1 MNSKEHISR
10 SSGSYTAFTY
20 LSLFGL
26 ATTIPLLLLLGAL
39 LIQSSSVQ
47 RAQLE
52 NRVLQ
57 VLDALVN
64 DIDRDLDRDITI
76 LHTLATSRALSSADW
91 PTLYDQAKA
100 GLQGRAYLVLVDS
113 SGRQL
118 LNTYVPYGQQ
128 PAMTGDPE
136 TLRRIL
142 QTKAPAVS
150 NFFVSLVVKKPVV
163 NVSIPVLQGD
173 QVRYVMSL
181 GLLPEDLLALLKAQN
196 LEPEWVTLIWDANG
210 VIMARSRDN
219 PRYVG
224 TPLPQNMREH
234 TQRAV
239 VRTANLDGAD
249 VLHAT
254 ARSQISGWGV
264 GVNIPYSLLTAQMR
278 NSLLLWGT
286 AAVLAITIA
295 LLLGLF
301 FARQITTSLSV
312 AAKAATTFGHGEP
325 FRITG
330 SRLKEAN
337 AFLATLREAQQA
349 REKLTEQV
357 KQSRDWL
364 QTTINSIGDGVITT
378 DVNGNVSLLN
388 AVAESLTGWK
398 QEEAAGKPLEQV
410 FVIRNAISGLEAE
423 NPVSKVLREGRIVGL
438 ANHNRLI
445 AKDGH
450 HIPIDD
456 SASPIRA
463 DGKVAGVVLVFRDIT
478 ERLKGEERMRLTVE
492 AAPNAMIM
500 VAQDGRIQLVN
511 SQTEKLFGY
520 RRDELLGQSV
530 EILVPERYRAHHGA
544 FRASFLHAPSARPM
558 GAGRDLFGLRK
569 DGREVPI
576 EIGLNP
582 ISTSQGDFV
591 LAAIIDISERKR
603 AEERLRA
610 SNQALVRAN
619 EDLNQ
624 FAFAASHDLQEP
636 LRMITSYSQL
646 LLKGYRGQFDGE
658 AATCIEFISDGTKRM
673 RELLADLL
681 AYTQLTGDSQESV
694 APVDLNGV
702 FQTVFENCRVA
713 IEEAGA
719 TVSSDPLPAVLG
731 HKPHFVQLFQNL
743 ISNSIK
749 YRGDRPPLIHVSA
762 ERQNGLWRIAV
773 KDNGIGIAPEYHK
786 QIFGVFKRLHGRT
799 IAGTGIGLAICQR
812 VVNRYGGQIWVESE
826 VGSGATFYVTLPAV
840 NGSSAA

>member
-1 MNSKEHISR
+1 
-10 SSGSYTAFTY
+10 
-20 LSLFGL
+20 
-26 ATTIPLLLLLGAL
+26 
-39 LIQSSSVQ
+39 
-47 RAQLE
+47 
-52 NRVLQ
+52 
-57 VLDALVN
+57 
-64 DIDRDLDRDITI
+64 
-76 LHTLATSRALSSADW
+76 
-91 PTLYDQAKA
+91 
-100 GLQGRAYLVLVDS
+100 
-113 SGRQL
+113 
-118 LNTYVPYGQQ
+118 
-128 PAMTGDPE
+128 
-136 TLRRIL
+136 
-142 QTKAPAVS
+142 
-150 NFFVSLVVKKPVV
+150 
-163 NVSIPVLQGD
+163 
-173 QVRYVMSL
+173 
-181 GLLPEDLLALLKAQN
+181 
-196 LEPEWVTLIWDANG
+196 
-210 VIMARSRDN
+210 
-219 PRYVG
+219 
-224 TPLPQNMREH
+224 
-234 TQRAV
+234 
-239 VRTANLDGAD
+239 
-249 VLHAT
+249 
-254 ARSQISGWGV
+254 
-264 GVNIPYSLLTAQMR
+264 
-278 NSLLLWGT
+278 
-286 AAVLAITIA
+286 
-295 LLLGLF
+295 
-301 FARQITTSLSV
+301 
-312 AAKAATTFGHGEP
+312 
-325 FRITG
+325 
-330 SRLKEAN
+330 
-337 AFLATLREAQQA
+337 
-349 REKLTEQV
+349 
-357 KQSRDWL
+357 
-364 QTTINSIGDGVITT
+364 
-378 DVNGNVSLLN
+378 
-388 AVAESLTGWK
+388 
-398 QEEAAGKPLEQV
+398 
-410 FVIRNAISGLEAE
+410 
-423 NPVSKVLREGRIVGL
+423 
-438 ANHNRLI
+438 
-445 AKDGH
+445 
-450 HIPIDD
+450 
-456 SASPIRA
+456 
-463 DGKVAGVVLVFRDIT
+463 
-478 ERLKGEERMRLTVE
+478 MRLTVE

-719 TVSSDPLPAVLG
+719 TVSSDPLTAVLG

-826 VGSGATFYVTLPAV
+826 VGAGATFYDTLPAV